1 MQIYP
6 LFLIYQNK
14 FGIVN
19 IFSLLCN
26 QKSGDTMNKDNKNA
40 VIGKIITTKINNYEL
55 V

>member
-19 IFSLLCN
+19 IFYLLCIN
-26 QKSGDTMNKDNKNA
+26 KSGDTMNKDNKNA
-40 VIGKIITTKINNYEL
+40 VIGKI
-55 V
+55 